1 MVISLG
7 SAFRVWPRVAIALA
21 VWSRAADLEEAVYYS
36 REKVRREPFIKYF
49 LVVLRVSSPTLKRKR
64 GKEAQPSA
72 SGRGRGNTGSTKNVD
87 MADKDVLNGSNAY
100 QSSSVGAVN
109 AEQSDGGADI
119 LGRGG
124 IGAQTVE
131 GRAGDGE
138 LLGGAQA
145 GAGDTSGH
153 HRENWL

>member
-1 MVISLG
+1 LSSCG
-7 SAFRVWPRVAIALA
+7 FH
-21 VWSRAADLEEAVYYS
+21 
-36 REKVRREPFIKYF
+36 
-49 LVVLRVSSPTLKRKR
+49 LRHGNAR
-64 GKEAQPSA
+64 GGPAQH
-72 SGRGRGNTGSTKNVD
+72 SGRGRGNTGSAKNFD
-87 MADKDVLNGSNAY
+87 IADGEVRKGSSAY

-124 IGAQTVE
+124 ICAQAVE

-153 HRENWL
+153 HRGIDCEESLGREEGSW

>member
-1 MVISLG
+1 MTRKG
-7 SAFRVWPRVAIALA
+7 S
-21 VWSRAADLEEAVYYS
+21 D
-36 REKVRREPFIKYF
+36 
-49 LVVLRVSSPTLKRKR
+49 
-64 GKEAQPSA
+64 
-72 SGRGRGNTGSTKNVD
+72 
-87 MADKDVLNGSNAY
+87 AY

-124 IGAQTVE
+124 IGAQAVE
-131 GRAGDGE
+131 DGTGDGE

-153 HRENWL
+153 HRGIDCEESLEGEEETRGVGMEEDASDGSEGWTSCRLRVAGPTSSRVTW